1 MAWWRTKESGQEHA
15 RRDSDDSGDR
25 DALGARERV
34 VRAAAR
40 GVTDAVLDR
49 IVVQPWMVERVK
61 RWFK

>member
-1 MAWWRTKESGQEHA
+1 MKESGQEHA
-15 RRDSDDSGDR
+15 RRDSDDSGYR
-25 DALGARERV
+25 ASMGARERV